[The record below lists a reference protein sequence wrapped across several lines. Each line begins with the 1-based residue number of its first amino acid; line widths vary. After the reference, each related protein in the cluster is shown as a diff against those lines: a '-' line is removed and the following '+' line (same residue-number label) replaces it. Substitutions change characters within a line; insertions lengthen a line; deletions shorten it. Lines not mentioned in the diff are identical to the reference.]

1 VIIDR
6 DYPPVRERQGVRR
19 GRFTA
24 GTPQHFGIQ
33 VSGDSSRYW
42 ARQPYLWAFS
52 DAQDAPS
59 LWIEVDNPGPLASK
73 LRRSIDQI
81 PRTSQPTSSCA
92 NMHGLRVT
100 IPLPRGLRA
109 WLSECPPR
117 GPLRLPLTQRVP
129 RCLRPLRATAS
140 VPVARA
146 LAQAPWP
153 PQPPPASDLGCGRTW
168 PTARRGGA
176 SDRDATGTQQEARP
190 RGLETSGGVT
200 RTGS

>member
-81 PRTSQPTSSCA
+81 PRTSHWQPRSSCA
-92 NMHGLRVT
+92 KMHGLRVT
-100 IPLPRGLRA
+100 VPLPRGLRA
-109 WLSECPPR
+109 WLSESECPPR
-117 GPLRLPLTQRVP
+117 GPLRLPVPLTQRVP
-129 RCLRPLRATAS
+129 APTHCQWQGHAPTHCAS
-140 VPVARA
+140 GTQWHWHR
-146 LAQAPWP
+146 
-153 PQPPPASDLGCGRTW
+153 G
-168 PTARRGGA
+168 RRG
-176 SDRDATGTQQEARP
+176 Q
-190 RGLETSGGVT
+190 
-200 RTGS
+200 